1 MNVSS
6 NGSHENLSNYQKWLL
21 SISMDYWIM
30 STVAA
35 DLCDKLEERIAELD
49 QRVVRPDKRLI
60 AQSREW
66 VKRFGLKSE
75 RLAEVVKDS
84 RPELE
89 SKA

>member
-6 NGSHENLSNYQKWLL
+6 NGSHQNLSDYQEWLL
-21 SISMDYWIM
+21 SVSIDYWMM
-30 STVAA
+30 SVIAS

-66 VKRFGLKSE
+66 IKQFTLKYE
-75 RLAEVVKDS
+75 RLGKIARE
-84 RPELE
+84 
-89 SKA
+89 